1 MSGHG
6 GGRRKKGGHGG
17 GGGGHGDAR
26 FLVTYADLLT
36 VLMALFLVLWVLAS
50 IDLNKFKK
58 FTQGLGEFGNP
69 AAETVPDLSQASP
82 GQTEPPDTV
91 AEPTKGVTTETTDP
105 ASAGGGG
112 AGSGTGTGEVA
123 GAGTGTTPDAGTG
136 AGGGAGGGAGSGDLT
151 SEQLQQ
157 VAQQITGDL
166 AAANIPPSSSS
177 VRVEARG
184 LIVTIQ
190 TDGVLFESASAAM
203 MAGGRDI
210 LAALAPVLRSVPN
223 KILIE
228 GHTDKRPLARAN
240 YDNWNLSTDRAISV
254 LRTLMNALGVPSD
267 RLAAT
272 GYAEFRPVDTGDSP
286 EALAKNR
293 RVELVVVAKADAPAA
308 PATPTPATSAPA
320 GGTSGATE
328 VTVAPAAKTETTPT
342 LTTAPAT
349 GG

>member
-6 GGRRKKGGHGG
+6 GGRRKRGGHGGG

-82 GQTEPPDTV
+82 GATAPPETV

-112 AGSGTGTGEVA
+112 AGSGTGTGEVT
-123 GAGTGTTPDAGTG
+123 GAGTGTTPDAGTD
-136 AGGGAGGGAGSGDLT
+136 AGGGAGAGSGELT

-166 AAANIPPSSSS
+166 AAANIPSSSNS

-190 TDGVLFESASAAM
+190 TDGVLFESASSSM
-203 MAGGRDI
+203 TAGGRDI

-240 YDNWNLSTDRAISV
+240 YDNWNLSADRAISV
-254 LRTLMNALGVPSD
+254 LRTLMNALGVPSA

-272 GYAEFRPVDTGDSP
+272 GYAEFHPVDPGDTP
-286 EALAKNR
+286 AALAKNR
-293 RVELVVVAKADAPAA
+293 RVEIVVVAKADAPAA
-308 PATPTPATSAPA
+308 APAAPATP
-320 GGTSGATE
+320 GGTGGTGGEAAVS
-328 VTVAPAAKTETTPT
+328 VAPAAKAETTPT
-342 LTTAPAT
+342 LTTAPPT